1 MESAKR
7 RSRTRN
13 MKAMAKSPL
22 NAVLTGL
29 LLASALLGGC
39 SWFTPPAQRQTAK
52 DAPGKAANAVLT
64 DPARLKSRPAVN
76 TTRNLYEGSLWRG
89 AASWGNLMRDHR
101 ARYVGDLLTVSKMA
115 DIIKV
120 PEQKKAEPLAAQQAA
135 QQAQQAPEKPNPKID
150 PVLAFLQEQ
159 QKRREQIE
167 AEQNEILR
175 SVENVEVEVIR
186 VLPNGNLIVRGLHP
200 PIFRDGNRVRYL
212 LTLRG
217 IVRPSDVDDNNTIT
231 SSKLSKAEY
240 KIQRQVQTQSLPLG
254 AVARAANKPKEGA
267 LFDRLTDLA
276 TSQGPN
282 RTTQVQTQ

>member
-1 MESAKR
+1 
-7 RSRTRN
+7 
-13 MKAMAKSPL
+13 
-22 NAVLTGL
+22 
-29 LLASALLGGC
+29 
-39 SWFTPPAQRQTAK
+39 
-52 DAPGKAANAVLT
+52 
-64 DPARLKSRPAVN
+64 
-76 TTRNLYEGSLWRG
+76 
-89 AASWGNLMRDHR
+89 
-101 ARYVGDLLTVSKMA
+101 VGDLLTVSKMA